1 MISYIIKD
9 NNDILGVYK
18 NLDDAY
24 DFIIF
29 INNYVNKKTNV
40 NNIIKN
46 IKIYKYKYNLI
57 KKIYYINS
65 KLKLIEYNQKEI
77 IETIS
82 EAIQNNIINN
92 ENENDNDND
101 NDNDSSEINIF
112 IPNETEINEIKIED
126 LKEKISLLEKLKL
139 HENYKLQELKEDLVN
154 KEEKYIEEKI
164 KIDNKKLKLKQE
176 QEKWDSKKK
185 KFEADKKLY
194 YLFKQEIEDNIRE
207 KDDIPELFKDI
218 YPIFD
223 KLDNDG
229 YLNTIQEINK
239 YVELTNN

>member
-18 NLDDAY
+18 KLDDAY

-65 KLKLIEYNQKEI
+65 KLKLS
-77 IETIS
+77 ETVG
-82 EAIQNNIINN
+82 ETTLHKTIQDNIINN
-92 ENENDNDND
+92 DSE
-101 NDNDSSEINIF
+101 SSEINIF
-112 IPNETEINEIKIED
+112 IPNETEINEIIDVNIDD
-126 LKEKISLLEKLKL
+126 LKEKISLFEKLKQ
-139 HENYKLQELKEDLVN
+139 HEICKLQDLKEDYVN
-154 KEEKYIEEKI
+154 KEEKYIQDKT

-176 QEKWDSKKK
+176 QEKWDSIKK

-194 YLFKQEIEDNIRE
+194 YLFKQEIQNDIRE

-223 KLDNDG
+223 KLDKG
-229 YLNTIQEINK
+229 GFLNTIQEINK

>member
-18 NLDDAY
+18 KLDDAY

-65 KLKLIEYNQKEI
+65 KLKLIEDIQKETL
-77 IETIS
+77 EFPSKTI
-82 EAIQNNIINN
+82 Q
-92 ENENDNDND
+92 DNND

-112 IPNETEINEIKIED
+112 IPNETEINININIED
-126 LKEKISLLEKLKL
+126 LKEKINLLEKLKQ
-139 HENYKLQELKEDLVN
+139 HENYNLQELKENYVN

-176 QEKWDSKKK
+176 QERWDSRKK

-194 YLFKQEIEDNIRE
+194 YLFKQEIEEEIRE

-218 YPIFD
+218 YPIFE
-223 KLDNDG
+223 KLENDG

-239 YVELTNN
+239 FVELTNN

>member
-18 NLDDAY
+18 NLNDAY

-29 INNYVNKKTNV
+29 LNIYVNKKIKT
-40 NNIIKN
+40 NIIKN
-46 IKIYKYKYNLI
+46 IKIYKYKNNLI

-65 KLKLIEYNQKEI
+65 KLKLIVQDNI
-77 IETIS
+77 NNI
-82 EAIQNNIINN
+82 NIINDN
-92 ENENDNDND
+92 ETNEMNDNE
-101 NDNDSSEINIF
+101 SSEINIF
-112 IPNETEINEIKIED
+112 IPNEIEINDCEAQNMDDI
-126 LKEKISLLEKLKL
+126 KEKISLLEKLKQ
-139 HENYKLQELKEDLVN
+139 HEIYKLEDLKEDYVN

-176 QEKWDSKKK
+176 QEKWDSIKT

-194 YLFKQEIEDNIRE
+194 YLFKQEIEDNVRE

-218 YPIFD
+218 YPIFE
-223 KLDNDG
+223 KLDDDG

-239 YVELTNN
+239 YVELVKNL

>member
-9 NNDILGVYK
+9 DNDILGVYK

-29 INNYVNKKTNV
+29 INNYVNKKINV
-40 NNIIKN
+40 NIIKN
-46 IKIYKYKYNLI
+46 IKIYKYKNNLI
-57 KKIYYINS
+57 KNIYYVNS
-65 KLKLIEYNQKEI
+65 NLKLIEYN
-77 IETIS
+77 
-82 EAIQNNIINN
+82 NNINSIKNVEKV
-92 ENENDNDND
+92 ENTENADDE
-101 NDNDSSEINIF
+101 SSEINIF
-112 IPNETEINEIKIED
+112 IPNETEKNDINIDD
-126 LKEKISLLEKLKL
+126 LKEKISLLEKLKH
-139 HENYKLQELKEDLVN
+139 HENCKLQELKEDFVN

-176 QEKWDSKKK
+176 QEKWDSIKK

-194 YLFKQEIEDNIRE
+194 YLFKQEIENNIRE

-218 YPIFD
+218 YPIF
-223 KLDNDG
+223 KKIDNDG
-229 YLNTIQEINK
+229 YLNTIKEINI